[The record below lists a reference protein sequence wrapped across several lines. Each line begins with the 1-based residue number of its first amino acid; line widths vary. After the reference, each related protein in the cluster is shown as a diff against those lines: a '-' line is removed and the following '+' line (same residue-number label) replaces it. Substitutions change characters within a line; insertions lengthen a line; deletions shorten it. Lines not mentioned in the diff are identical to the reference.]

1 MVTDGLIKRNQRGR
15 KMEVEKVKMSQAFLD
30 AQIIS
35 QETINLIDEIMGILS
50 GMKSKKIHLINMS
63 IYRE

>member
-1 MVTDGLIKRNQRGR
+1 
-15 KMEVEKVKMSQAFLD
+15 MEVEKVKMSQAFLD

-63 IYRE
+63 IDREEKEIEIKYEEI